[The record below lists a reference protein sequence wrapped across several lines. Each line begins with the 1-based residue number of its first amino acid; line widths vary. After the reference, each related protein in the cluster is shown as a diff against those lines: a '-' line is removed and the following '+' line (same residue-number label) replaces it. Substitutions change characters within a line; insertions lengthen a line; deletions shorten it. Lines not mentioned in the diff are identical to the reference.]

1 MFSGIIE
8 EIGKIRDIKKGVKSN
23 NIAVSAKKIFTD
35 LKEGDSISIDG
46 ACMTVSML
54 KENEFSVD
62 ASSETLNITT
72 LTDLKKGDRV
82 NLERAIRFSDRI
94 GGHLVTGHVD
104 GVGSIVG
111 RNEVG
116 DSIALKI
123 AATPQ
128 ILRYTIIKGSIAV
141 DGVGLT
147 VNEVGSNSITV
158 MLIPYTIKMTT
169 LGSKKVGE
177 KVNLEND
184 LIGKYVEAF
193 LINGNREPNKD
204 TIDMEFI
211 REHGFI

>member
-8 EIGKIRDIKKGVKSN
+8 EIGKIRDIKKGVKSS

-62 ASSETLNITT
+62 ASLETLNLTT
-72 LTDLKKGDRV
+72 LADLKKGDSV

-104 GVGSIVG
+104 AVGSIAG
-111 RNEVG
+111 RKEVG
-116 DSIALKI
+116 EAIALTI
-123 AATPQ
+123 SAPPQ
-128 ILRYTIIKGSIAV
+128 FLRYTIIKGSIAV
-141 DGVGLT
+141 DGVSLT
-147 VNEVGSNSITV
+147 INEVGNSSITV
-158 MLIPYTIKMTT
+158 MLIPYTLKMTT
-169 LGSKKVGE
+169 MGFKKIGE
-177 KVNLEND
+177 KMNLEND
-184 LIGKYVEAF
+184 VIGKYVEAF
-193 LINGNREPNKD
+193 LVNGNREPNKY

>member
-8 EIGKIRDIKKGVKSN
+8 EIGLIRDIKKGARSYKLS
-23 NIAVSAKKIFTD
+23 VSAGKVMSD

-54 KENEFSVD
+54 KGKEFSVD
-62 ASSETLNITT
+62 ASFETLNITT
-72 LTDLKKGDRV
+72 LADLKKRDNV

-104 GVGSIVG
+104 AVGSIAG
-111 RNEVG
+111 RKEVG

-123 AATPQ
+123 AAPPN
-128 ILRYTIIKGSIAV
+128 ILKYSIKKGSIAI
-141 DGVGLT
+141 DGVSLT
-147 VNEVGSNSITV
+147 INDLEGSSFLV
-158 MLIPYTIKMTT
+158 MLIPFTIKMTT
-169 LGSKKVGE
+169 LGSRKIGE

-193 LINGNREPNKD
+193 LIQGNREPNKE

>member
-8 EIGKIRDIKKGVKSN
+8 EIGKIRDIKRGVKAN
-23 NIAVSAKKIFTD
+23 NISVSAKKIFTD
-35 LKEGDSISIDG
+35 LKDGDSISIDG

-62 ASSETLNITT
+62 ASFETLNITT
-72 LTDLKKGDRV
+72 LADLKKGDSV

-104 GVGSIVG
+104 GVGSILK
-111 RNEVG
+111 RKEVG
-116 DSIALKI
+116 ESIALTI
-123 AATPQ
+123 SAPPQ
-128 ILRYTIIKGSIAV
+128 ILRYTIKKGSIAV
-141 DGVGLT
+141 DGASLT
-147 VNEVGSNSITV
+147 INEVGSTSLTV

-169 LGSKKVGE
+169 LGSKKIGE

-184 LIGKYVEAF
+184 LIGKYVES
-193 LINGNREPNKD
+193 LLRQENRGSAKG
-204 TIDMEFI
+204 TIDIEFI

>member
-8 EIGKIRDIKKGVKSN
+8 EIGLIRDIKKGARSYKL
-23 NIAVSAKKIFTD
+23 AVSAGKVLSD
-35 LKEGDSISIDG
+35 LKEGDSITVNG

-54 KENEFSVD
+54 KEKEFSVD
-62 ASSETLNITT
+62 ASFETLNITT
-72 LTDLKKGDRV
+72 LSDLKKGDSV
-82 NLERAIRFSDRI
+82 NLERAIRLSDRI

-104 GVGSIVG
+104 GVGSIAS
-111 RNEVG
+111 RKDVG

-123 AATPQ
+123 AAPPN
-128 ILRYTIIKGSIAV
+128 ILKYSIKKGSIAI
-141 DGVGLT
+141 DGVSLT
-147 VNEVGSNSITV
+147 INDVEGSSFLV
-158 MLIPYTIKMTT
+158 MLIPFTIKMTT
-169 LGSKKVGE
+169 LGSRKIGE

-193 LINGNREPNKD
+193 LIHGNREPNKD

>member
-46 ACMTVSML
+46 ACMTVSIL

-62 ASSETLNITT
+62 ASFETLNITT
-72 LTDLKKGDRV
+72 LADLKKGDSV

-104 GVGSIVG
+104 GVGSILKKK
-111 RNEVG
+111 EVG
-116 DSIALKI
+116 EAIALTI
-123 AATPQ
+123 SAPPQ

-141 DGVGLT
+141 DGVSLT
-147 VNEVGSNSITV
+147 INEVGNSSITV

-169 LGSKKVGE
+169 LGSKKIGE

-184 LIGKYVEAF
+184 LIGKYIEAF
-193 LINGNREPNKD
+193 LINGNRERNKY

-211 REHGFI
+211 REHGFN